1 MVAAIKKSLK
11 VMIDQLEEGS
21 RDKVADTGELKKMT
35 LEKWKEH
42 VKRGHAPFNRR
53 CRVCMQEAGIDR
65 PHRRL
70 KADIPAYYVLNV
82 DIAGPFSA
90 GDDAGTGRKVKYA
103 LIGTVPVPLE
113 GGEGGDPPA
122 EPVEDA
128 DEDVVSGEWEEEDE
142 QPRASDDEAR
152 RLNEKVKDEMAEAL
166 KGVKV
171 QNVTMTEVMETRS
184 ATEVIRALN
193 LIFVKYRS
201 LGIPLYRMRCD
212 RAKEFL
218 SKQVQHWCLEHNLL
232 LTMTSGDDH
241 AANGRV
247 ETEVNHVKRR
257 LRVVLKGS
265 GAPAKWW
272 PAALRHVVLQRNQ
285 QQLERFGVETFPLL
299 PFYAKVMVKTKRWHK
314 KGPLASPFREVRL
327 LGPSPLMSW
336 GWVVQT
342 NEGTI

>member
-1 MVAAIKKSLK
+1 M
-11 VMIDQLEEGS
+11 
-21 RDKVADTGELKKMT
+21 
-35 LEKWKEH
+35 
-42 VKRGHAPFNRR
+42 KRGHAPFNRR

-70 KADIPAYYVLNV
+70 KADIPAYVLNV

-201 LGIPLYRMRCD
+201 LGIPLYRMHCD

-257 LRVVLKGS
+257 LRVVLNLPKTL
-265 GAPAKWW
+265 P
-272 PAALRHVVLQRNQ
+272 
-285 QQLERFGVETFPLL
+285 QLDTI
-299 PFYAKVMVKTKRWHK
+299 
-314 KGPLASPFREVRL
+314 
-327 LGPSPLMSW
+327 PSTD
-336 GWVVQT
+336 QFT
-342 NEGTI
+342 

>member
-1 MVAAIKKSLK
+1 
-11 VMIDQLEEGS
+11 
-21 RDKVADTGELKKMT
+21 
-35 LEKWKEH
+35 
-42 VKRGHAPFNRR
+42 
-53 CRVCMQEAGIDR
+53 
-65 PHRRL
+65 
-70 KADIPAYYVLNV
+70 
-82 DIAGPFSA
+82 
-90 GDDAGTGRKVKYA
+90 
-103 LIGTVPVPLE
+103 
-113 GGEGGDPPA
+113 
-122 EPVEDA
+122 
-128 DEDVVSGEWEEEDE
+128 
-142 QPRASDDEAR
+142 
-152 RLNEKVKDEMAEAL
+152 MAEAL

-201 LGIPLYRMRCD
+201 LGIPLYRMHCD

-285 QQLERFGVETFPLL
+285 QQLERLGVETFPLL

-314 KGPLASPFREVRL
+314 KGPLASPFCEVRL

-342 NEGTI
+342 NEGTIQHARAAILPDEEADRARHKLEVDDNPEKPKQRLTGKQRMERGPHLGGDLDHEEGALPQEEDEGPALRELQAGGEYYTGLKKFWLTDKEEKSSRRLWAPISGA